1 MAERRPA
8 EVYHPG
14 EFLLD
19 ELNTRGWSQVEF
31 AEIVNRPYQTINE
44 IINGKKRITPE
55 TAKELSAALGTSA
68 ELWMNL
74 DTAYHLW
81 KATEASPSI
90 GRRAKMR
97 TKFPVRDMTLR
108 NWLQPSEDTQVM
120 ESQLLR
126 FFEVSSLEESPK
138 LTRAAV
144 PRRSDSDKEELN
156 PIQIAWLYR
165 VKHIADTMQVSL
177 YSENYL
183 RDAMPQLKAY
193 TEAPEEIRHVP
204 QLLEGCGV
212 RLVIVEPLPSSRI
225 DGVCLWLDD
234 SSPVIGLTLRYDRI
248 DNFWF
253 VLRHEIEH
261 VLNGD
266 GRGSAVL
273 DSDILETQED
283 EDLFPQERFANAVAA
298 EFCVP
303 KQKLN
308 DFIARKEPFFSRK
321 DVLRF
326 ARSLEVHPGLVVGQ
340 LQWKINRFDLFRS
353 MLISI
358 KDMITPVAM
367 TDGYGYALPSQT

>member
-165 VKHIADTMQVSL
+165 VKHIADTMQVSP
-177 YSENYL
+177 YSEKRL
-183 RDAMPQLKAY
+183 RNAMPQLKAY

-273 DSDILETQED
+273 DSDIIETQED
-283 EDLFPQERFANAVAA
+283 EDLFPQERVANAVAA

-303 KQKLN
+303 QQKLD

-321 DVLRF
+321 DVSRF

-367 TDGYGYALPSQT
+367 TDGYGYALPSQI